1 MTFLVVL
8 GGVGAAVASL
18 IMIVVGVWACTAQP
32 VKYEILTKKT
42 AIIPDD
48 PNKPRPPKEW
58 KEQKPSSDGQ
68 NTDIEDQKYQRI
80 VASFGDDPHE

>member
-18 IMIVVGVWACTAQP
+18 IIIVVGVCACTAQP